1 MAEMSD
7 RERLTRMYE
16 ENLRAKREAEAK
28 TEQERANMASAHAEQ
43 VKDWT
48 ADTDELFV
56 WCQDTFGQYK
66 LPESGHDIS
75 VCCEK
80 SSSGLFPA
88 VSGEVNH
95 VALNIQHN
103 GEVTSFFEGPIPLL
117 IAHFG
122 NGKYHVHHNGGHDE
136 LASLQETKERLAQL
150 IAGIDNNYLGDLF
163 AKFRTLFGARRR

>member
-28 TEQERANMASAHAEQ
+28 TEQERANTATAHEEL

-56 WCQDTFGQYK
+56 WCKETFGQYK

-75 VCCEK
+75 VSCEK
-80 SSSGLFPA
+80 SSCGMFPA
-88 VSGEVNH
+88 VSGEVKH
-95 VALNIQHN
+95 VAFTIQHN

-122 NGKYHVHHNGGHDE
+122 KGKYHVHHNGGHDE

-150 IAGIDNNYLGDLF
+150 IAGIDKNYLGDLF